1 MRHAPVAI
9 RQFLRKHPED
19 VMSSYTKL
27 KGVLE
32 SYHVRG
38 VLYAWGDRQ
47 WDDVDAGA
55 APMDIGEV
63 GE

>member
-9 RQFLRKHPED
+9 RQFLRTHPED
-19 VMSSYTKL
+19 VMSSYVKL
-27 KGVLE
+27 KGALE
-32 SYHVRG
+32 LYHVRG
-38 VLYAWGDRQ
+38 ALYAWGDRQ